1 MTAEYKRTTEQTHNI
16 DLTSSILLF
25 HWKKKEAPV
34 GHEVKFELETDKVTD
49 NSVVTFIITDA
60 SGKVNETKTEKI
72 RKNKYEG
79 RFKIPEEAEDKLT
92 ITAKI
97 EEYGLEAKTKDL
109 LVLRSIEIRIGD
121 EYQDK
126 LDSHK
131 TYNELKFAIITDTEQ
146 TKEGESLENTIKLD
160 GVHYKEKFQ
169 LELQPKSGSETATDK
184 QSKQKILI
192 DFHKDDIVCNDEGE
206 KYFEIQTKGSDALIL
221 HPSFCCPVIVEE
233 GKPINIFILAGDDF
247 YKAFS
252 AEVTAEPNPLFN
264 DNENTPQI
272 KICNVVS
279 GVYGGGMI
287 KRHINQMLKLAPWD
301 KIESYGHM
309 QDDPIKPMYISGKKA
324 EENISVTYLDEISKP
339 TGLTDKDGMIFANMR
354 GSSFN
359 KYVKDGGLK
368 YLFQI
373 ELANIDHIKKGMY
386 DFSWIT
392 YNDNVFDNFSEKEI
406 EDKTDCRE
414 FYEKQDQ
421 ITRKYICEDDKRKG
435 LTHAYKVGDKDNDF
449 KFETDK
455 ETPIQNHHPVYIV
468 KAGKK
473 KLNIGH
479 LSDVHVSS
487 RQFAFQTCKAKV
499 IPGCKDSPEI
509 GSMVNV
515 TFYTLRD
522 LMDEMAKDTD
532 ILIFTGDLIDYGR
545 NYNPKSK
552 FIDNKKPTTG
562 DIWDQMTLDN
572 IDKKFEDG
580 DDAGKEMYP
589 HSIDNVLI
597 YSLFRRH
604 YKEHGKPIL
613 LVSGNHECYTL
624 PYGISPRADIAAGAK
639 STIKSF
645 PYLGTLSGAAV
656 GALSGGVP
664 GAIIGGTA
672 GYTVDS
678 HRNKDENDVDINKI
692 IQEANERRKEDWLKR
707 TAKENE
713 DKNIDRKKANEGIP
727 ADHNLTI
734 YEAILMYGPDYNMVP
749 MSGFTDEDDTKNF
762 KPENLDWFYNI
773 FTPLEDFAISYNNK
787 QHFIGLGWKDRE
799 RFISLGS
806 MGTFGGLLPRS
817 PEAVT
822 DDQLKL
828 IKSAIKKEKGENI
841 LLSHFTFANYA
852 ASKGIEDEGEI
863 NYNDTFK
870 SDSDDCCTGTFE
882 NNRYEVYKMIV
893 CDQKIQYTLS
903 GHSHRNGVYVCTNSD
918 SSWIPGR
925 YYFETKALQFKNG
938 DMKDKNII
946 EYQESSGP
954 KMIVSSSGGPNG
966 KQNFNNELFNWSTD
980 YPSGTFIKYDDE
992 DKETIGIVRAKNAQP
1007 RFAVALEY
1015 ADIVGKNQL
1024 SKGNGIF
1031 NYVKLSADGSKLE
1044 LQVNPELGLSEIENK
1059 LISRINLFIYKGQK
1073 QEYNFKY
1080 LLGNNTLNK
1089 AIYSA
1094 NVDDLKQLA
1103 IDFKTDINKS
1113 NLNEFDIFISH
1124 KFKEIETPKKLAY
1137 YNFKDPLTIRSQMI
1151 KIEDRIR
1158 EDFDFMMS
1166 CADVPASGKIMAKRA
1181 LEQKIKNDC
1190 GYLIERDPLQGE
1202 VVNHYTLSQSNNSDF
1217 EFDWGSRVNETPS
1230 D

>member
-1 MTAEYKRTTEQTHNI
+1 MTAEYKRQTEQTHNI

-359 KYVKDGGLK
+359 KYVKDEGLK

-421 ITRKYICEDDKRKG
+421 ITRKYICEDEKRKG
-435 LTHAYKVGDKDNDF
+435 LTHAYKVDDKDNDF
-449 KFETDK
+449 KFETDE

-552 FIDNKKPTTG
+552 FIGNDAATTG

-580 DDAGKEMYP
+580 DDAGKDMYP

-604 YKEHGKPIL
+604 YKKHGKPIL
-613 LVSGNHECYTL
+613 LVSGNHECYTV
-624 PYGISPRADIAAGAK
+624 PYGISPRVDFSVGAGSTVAPYSNMLGGLIAGALK
-639 STIKSF
+639 EDSF
-645 PYLGTLSGAAV
+645 WGKMSNIYNGAV
-656 GALSGGVP
+656 D
-664 GAIIGGTA
+664 
-672 GYTVDS
+672 GYFNND
-678 HRNKDENDVDINKI
+678 KDEFDIKEI
-692 IQEANERRKEDWLKR
+692 IRKANEVRQEDWSNR
-707 TAKENE
+707 AGNKEKE
-713 DKNIDRKKANEGIP
+713 GKDKNIDAIKANEGIP

-749 MSGFTDEDDTKNF
+749 MSGFTDNDSSKNF
-762 KPENLDWFYNI
+762 KSENLDWFYNI

-787 QHFIGLGWKDRE
+787 QHFIGLGWGEKE
-799 RFISLGS
+799 RFISIAN
-806 MGTFGGLLPRS
+806 MGIYTSPHLPRA

-822 DDQLKL
+822 DKQLEL
-828 IKSAIKKEKGENI
+828 IKSAINTGKGDNI
-841 LLSHFTFANYA
+841 LLSHFTFVNYD
-852 ASKGIEDEGEI
+852 SPKGIESKGEI
-863 NYNDTFK
+863 NYNNKVYKEQT
-870 SDSDDCCTGTFE
+870 DSCSGTFE
-882 NNRYEVYKMIV
+882 SNRYEVYKMLLDGQSI
-893 CDQKIQYTLS
+893 KYTLS
-903 GHSHRNGVYVCTNSD
+903 GHSHRNGVYICTDKD
-918 SSWIPGR
+918 SSWMPGR
-925 YYFETKALQFKNG
+925 YDFETEALPM
-938 DMKDKNII
+938 DMTTK
-946 EYQESSGP
+946 EYNKTTCGT

-966 KQNFNNELFNWSTD
+966 KQNFNNELFNWSID
-980 YPSGTFIKYDDE
+980 YPSGTYIKYDDN
-992 DKETIGIVRAKNAQP
+992 DKETIGIIRSENEKAKP

-1015 ADIVGKNQL
+1015 ADIVGRNQL
-1024 SKGNGIF
+1024 KKDSGIF
-1031 NYVKLSADGSKLE
+1031 NYIKLAGDGSTIELE
-1044 LQVNPELGLSEIENK
+1044 VNPELNIPINGDGFIQQ
-1059 LISRINLFIYKGQK
+1059 ISLYINKGQ
-1073 QEYNFKY
+1073 NTKY
-1080 LLGNNTLNK
+1080 KYQFEIKSTNNSNSIL
-1089 AIYSA
+1089 SVLD
-1094 NVDDLKQLA
+1094 VDLEDLKRTFA
-1103 IDFKTDINKS
+1103 NKIEDAGE
-1113 NLNEFDIFISH
+1113 NEFDIFLSIKLKCLSNPYFEYYDFS
-1124 KFKEIETPKKLAY
+1124 KPLSIKSEMTSIEDFILELYKPALESSLDEAIKE
-1137 YNFKDPLTIRSQMI
+1137 TIRQQM
-1151 KIEDRIR
+1151 E
-1158 EDFDFMMS
+1158 
-1166 CADVPASGKIMAKRA
+1166 
-1181 LEQKIKNDC
+1181 LLIKNNS
-1190 GYLIERDPLQGE
+1190 GYLLQRDSSQGE
-1202 VVNHYTLSQSNNSDF
+1202 VVNHMKLSKSGGSDF
-1217 EFDWGSRVNETPS
+1217 EFDWSSRVNEAPS